1 MSKECITQT
10 IRNNPDLVL
19 MTFQDEVKTVKQA
32 SNLAAIPEQN
42 IIKTIVWVTD
52 SFPIVTIV
60 RGDCKVSVEKTKRE
74 LGVKEMKIA
83 DSKTVRQVT
92 GYDAGGVPPIC
103 LPENIKVVLD
113 KKVLEKDK
121 VVGGGGDRYSLLEIP
136 VKKIIKLTNPTI
148 TDISLC

>member
-1 MSKECITQT
+1 MNKDCITRI
-10 IRNNPDLVL
+10 IRENPDIVL

-32 SNLAAIPEQN
+32 SNLAAIPEEN
-42 IIKTIVWVTD
+42 IIKTIVWVTE

-74 LGVKEMKIA
+74 LGVKEMRIA
-83 DSKTVRQVT
+83 DSNTVRRVT

-103 LPENIKVVLD
+103 LPDNIKVVLD
-113 KKVLEKDK
+113 EKVLQKDK

-136 VKKIIKLTNPTI
+136 VKKIVELSSPKI
-148 TDISLC
+148 TDISVC